1 MTKTWLITGA
11 SSGFGR
17 GMAERL
23 LARGDQVIATV
34 RRQGSLDDLA
44 AQYHDRLRVVYL
56 DVTDTGGVQA
66 VVNQA
71 FADFKRID
79 VIVSNAGYGILGT
92 VEETSIDQMRDIIE
106 TNLMGSMV
114 LIKAALPHLRA
125 QGAGRIVQVSSEGGQ
140 IAYPGFSLY
149 HASKWGIEGFIES
162 LAKEVQPFDIDF
174 MIVEPGPSRTAFVGS
189 IVLPDPISDYDGT
202 PAHDLKDAAFGGGWV
217 IKGDPDR
224 MVEAMITAADAP
236 VMPFRLLLGKDAY
249 AGVHGAL
256 SERLAVLEAGRD
268 VTEAADFTEEELAA
282 M

>member
-34 RRQGSLDDLA
+34 RRQGALDDLA

-56 DVTDTGGVQA
+56 DVTDTDGVQA
-66 VVNQA
+66 AVNQA
-71 FADFKRID
+71 FADFNRID
-79 VIVSNAGYGILGT
+79 VIVSNAGYGILGA

-106 TNLMGSMV
+106 TNLLGSMI

-125 QGAGRIVQVSSEGGQ
+125 QGSGRIVQVSSEGGQ

-149 HASKWGIEGFIES
+149 HASKWGIEGFVES
-162 LAKEVQPFDIDF
+162 LSKEVQPFDIEF
-174 MIVEPGPSRTAFVGS
+174 MLVEPGPARTNFGAGL
-189 IVLPDPISDYDGT
+189 VLPDSIEDYDGT
-202 PAHDLKDAAFGGGWV
+202 PAHDLKEAAFGGGWV

-224 MVEAMITAADAP
+224 MVDAMITAADAP
-236 VMPFRLLLGKDAY
+236 QMPFRLLLGADAY
-249 AGVHGAL
+249 AGVHAAL
-256 SERLAVLEAGRD
+256 TERLAVLEAGKD
-268 VTEAADFTEEELAA
+268 ITISADFTEEELATI
-282 M
+282 